1 MSPSLPHGR
10 EPDETC
16 ARGWYRAFA
25 GRGADDRTR
34 AGPEVLPRRGP
45 RGYRRAARRIPYLLE
60 PRMRGLT
67 SFSLEAELAAPV
79 TAWLAKAGYRVEAE
93 VPILG
98 RRADL
103 VGMRDDALVAVEL
116 KMRDWEEALRQA
128 IAYQL
133 AADRVWVAMPLAS
146 ASAAYRS
153 RWRFEAEG
161 IGLLAVDD
169 RGDVR
174 TPLPA
179 APSPRLLPY
188 LRERIGATPAAWSW
202 ESPEIHRPT
211 WPQFSPEDP
220 GP

>member
-1 MSPSLPHGR
+1 MRVRPRESGPGGR
-10 EPDETC
+10 QVPGSQC
-16 ARGWYRAFA
+16 RRAH
-25 GRGADDRTR
+25 
-34 AGPEVLPRRGP
+34 PERGP
-45 RGYRRAARRIPYLLE
+45 HRIHYLTG
-60 PRMRGLT
+60 PHIRPPT

-79 TAWLAKAGYRVEAE
+79 SAWLIEAGYRVEAE

-103 VGMRDDALVAVEL
+103 VGVRDDALVAVEL
-116 KMRDWEEALRQA
+116 KMRDWAEALRQA

-161 IGLLAVDD
+161 VGLLAVDD

-174 TPLPA
+174 APVPA
-179 APSPRLLPY
+179 ALSPRLLPY
-188 LRERIGATPAAWSW
+188 LRERISARPAAWSW
-202 ESPEIHRPT
+202 ESPEIHRPA
-211 WPQFSPEDP
+211 WPEFSPEDS